1 MILIFDTYGG
11 LCNQM
16 YDIQSA
22 INYCAIY
29 NIQFSFRN
37 ASLREKH
44 DLTKWYNIPFNQL
57 FHDSFIETKLYIP
70 FENIE
75 LNMNNTHMYNSD
87 LRCIEWIDKERAL
100 LPQLYRINKEYII
113 LKQFW
118 AICPPLNE
126 IINCYETVKPCKK
139 IRQIFKEIKQTLPDQ
154 YNYIHYR
161 YEDDFIHHFQITNHP
176 KLCNLI
182 ETTQFINNDL
192 KIYVAAYNITN
203 IKREYLSRPITSFD
217 NVIYKKKELG
227 QLNFEELA
235 FIDFLIGKNAIQ
247 IYGHKNSS
255 FSVLL
260 NATHNSNNYY

>member
-22 INYCAIY
+22 INFCLIY
-29 NIQFSFRN
+29 NIKFSFRN

-44 DLTKWYNIPFNQL
+44 DLTKWYDVPFNDL
-57 FHDSFIETKLYIP
+57 FNDSFIETPLYIP
-70 FENIE
+70 FNSIH
-75 LNMNNTHMYNSD
+75 LNMNNTHMYNTN

-100 LPQLYRINKEYII
+100 LPQLYRIDKEYII

-118 AICPPLNE
+118 AICPSLNE
-126 IINCYETVKPCKK
+126 IINCYENVKPCKK
-139 IRQIFKEIKQTLPDQ
+139 IRQTFKDIKQTLPDH

-161 YEDDFIHHFQITNHP
+161 YEDDFIQHFQITNHP
-176 KLCNLI
+176 KLCDLI
-182 ETTQFINNDL
+182 QTIDFTNHDL
-192 KIYVAAYNITN
+192 NIYVATYNITN
-203 IKREYLSRPITSFD
+203 IKREYLSKPITSFD

-227 QLNFEELA
+227 HLNFEELA
-235 FIDFLIGKNAIQ
+235 FIDFMIGKNANQ
-247 IYGHKNSS
+247 VYGHNNSS

-260 NATHNSNNYY
+260 NAAHNSNNYY